1 MKRYVMHML
10 LLLLCLLLSM
20 VLIPG
25 AMAEDNPADAM
36 ISAVIQ
42 GVYPDYTVYDCAP
55 VGKEGSE
62 YIVLAGA
69 SAEKPAVHPF
79 LLAGSLRIQQ
89 RPAGPDLILFHHFPE
104 AKALHPVHPVLIGN
118 AIP

>member
-25 AMAEDNPADAM
+25 AMAEDDPADAM

-69 SAEKPAVHPF
+69 SAEKPAV
-79 LLAGSLRIQQ
+79 L
-89 RPAGPDLILFHHFPE
+89 
-104 AKALHPVHPVLIGN
+104 
-118 AIP
+118 